1 MNIHERRSRNL
12 KVGLI
17 LGIVFLGLFAITTL
31 AFVFGFEASLSVK
44 KLVSV
49 ITTIIAGVIGI
60 FLIGAAIIE
69 IIIKTGLV
77 SFIVNLV
84 KRGYQRV
91 RR

>member
-31 AFVFGFEASLSVK
+31 AFVFRFEAPLSVK

-49 ITTIIAGVIGI
+49 ITTVIAGVIGI
-60 FLIGAAIIE
+60 FLIGAAVIE

>member
-1 MNIHERRSRNL
+1 MNIQERRSRNL

-17 LGIVFLGLFAITTL
+17 LGSVFLGLFAITTL
-31 AFVFGFEASLSVK
+31 GFVVSFEAPPSIK

-60 FLIGAAIIE
+60 FLIGAAIVE

-84 KRGYQRV
+84 KRGLRRV
-91 RR
+91 RG